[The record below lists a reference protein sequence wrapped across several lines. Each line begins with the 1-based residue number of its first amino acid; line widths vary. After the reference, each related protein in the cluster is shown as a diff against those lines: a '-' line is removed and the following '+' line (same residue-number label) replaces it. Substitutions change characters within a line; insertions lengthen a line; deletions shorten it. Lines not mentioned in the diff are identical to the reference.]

1 MLLPFKQKPCQ
12 DCGVQFDPVCMD
24 FDHRNPEEKV
34 MDVGFMVVGRYA
46 KQRILDEIAKCDL
59 VCANCHRLRTA
70 RKQNWALLGR

>member
-1 MLLPFKQKPCQ
+1 
-12 DCGVQFDPVCMD
+12 
-24 FDHRNPEEKV
+24 
-34 MDVGFMVVGRYA
+34 MVVGRYA